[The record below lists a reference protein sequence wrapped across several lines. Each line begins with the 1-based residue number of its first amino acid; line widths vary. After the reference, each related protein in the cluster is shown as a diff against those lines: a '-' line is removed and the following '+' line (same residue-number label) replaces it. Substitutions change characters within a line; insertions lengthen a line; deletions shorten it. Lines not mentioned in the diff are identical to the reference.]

1 MNDLT
6 RSERE
11 AMLFVL
17 LCDSV
22 PYLIED
28 MSEDLCTEIRFHL
41 REAIIDNS
49 RMVQTKN
56 PCESGG
62 FSEINIERLIKVC
75 VKYYKSL
82 KK

>member
-6 RSERE
+6 RSERK
-11 AMLFVL
+11 AILFVL
-17 LCDSV
+17 LTDAV
-22 PYLIED
+22 PCLQKD
-28 MSEDLCTEIRFHL
+28 MSEDLCIEIGFHL

-75 VKYYKSL
+75 VKYYESL
-82 KK
+82 KR